1 VLFPFTRNLEIKH
14 LAQLKTIL
22 PEGYK
27 FSEAPCLFEG
37 AKTKSIL
44 IEMPELKDEN
54 TGYFVPQEDKRR
66 DIFTERL
73 YDHVKKHHEVTLYFF
88 LILHKY
94 ILIANMTLGGVFF

>member
-1 VLFPFTRNLEIKH
+1 
-14 LAQLKTIL
+14 
-22 PEGYK
+22 
-27 FSEAPCLFEG
+27 
-37 AKTKSIL
+37 
-44 IEMPELKDEN
+44 MPELKDEN

-94 ILIANMTLGGVFF
+94 ILIANMTLGGFFFLEIPFINNPSKDRHIPSRLAS